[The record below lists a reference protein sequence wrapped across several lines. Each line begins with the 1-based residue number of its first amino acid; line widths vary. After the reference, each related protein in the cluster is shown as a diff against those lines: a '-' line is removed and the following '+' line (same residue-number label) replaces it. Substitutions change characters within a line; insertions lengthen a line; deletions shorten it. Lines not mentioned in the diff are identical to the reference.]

1 MDHQT
6 PIEGRGRVVI
16 WVMLKKY
23 SSLSSSFRF
32 LPCKEI
38 LNLVDKLR
46 ELLKMSFVDLIKPF
60 TNLHSSTQFTSW
72 CCKDLSSVWFLGIQN
87 RGKLNYLEKSAL
99 SRRRKVQAAGGHI
112 KDSWAVG
119 SGFRPLGHRHRHPL
133 ASISDLGI
141 HYGDIYLGA
150 RH

>member
-1 MDHQT
+1 MA
-6 PIEGRGRVVI
+6 ISNYKLNEI
-16 WVMLKKY
+16 N
-23 SSLSSSFRF
+23 
-32 LPCKEI
+32 LP
-38 LNLVDKLR
+38 
-46 ELLKMSFVDLIKPF
+46 
-60 TNLHSSTQFTSW
+60 
-72 CCKDLSSVWFLGIQN
+72 G
-87 RGKLNYLEKSAL
+87 GNYLEKSAL
-99 SRRRKVQAAGGHI
+99 SGRRKVQAAGGHI